1 MRHYKLFSI
10 LFKEKSQLATTLTTH
25 LPLWEFFVYQNM
37 GFSRVNILSNFF
49 FVITSP
55 AKIVSFF

>member
-25 LPLWEFFVYQNM
+25 LPLWEFFCLSKH
-37 GFSRVNILSNFF
+37 GFF
-49 FVITSP
+49 TSEHP
-55 AKIVSFF
+55 LKLFLCHYFSG